1 MIPKTATALAAMY
14 FGLFFAGVGVFNAA
28 LCPLAEM
35 LVEETSDFAYAVR
48 GLYQLNGNFFY
59 AYLVLAIVALAYSAV
74 ASVWTVCHSP
84 TVSGTRRVAQRA
96 LVLFGSALLAL
107 PLVFLPACLGAAFA
121 APEEQAHSMTALEAV
136 KTGIAAIPNGV
147 LASFPFNV
155 LSFVLG
161 YELIRRLDGW
171 WHGQDRVGFR
181 KTNACA
187 KLP

>member
-1 MIPKTATALAAMY
+1 MY

-28 LCPLAEM
+28 LCPLADM
-35 LVEETSDFAYAVR
+35 LVEEASGFAGAVR
-48 GLYQLNGNFFY
+48 GLYLLNGNISF

-74 ASVWTVCHSP
+74 ASVWTVRHSP
-84 TVSGTRRVAQRA
+84 NVSGTRRVAQRA

-107 PLVFLPACLGAAFA
+107 PLVFLPACLGVAFA
-121 APEEQAHSMTALEAV
+121 APEQVHSMTALEAV
-136 KTGIAAIPNGV
+136 KTGITGISNGV

-171 WHGQDRVGFR
+171 WHGQGGVGYSQKQRVR
-181 KTNACA
+181 KTSIKFD
-187 KLP
+187 KLKTV